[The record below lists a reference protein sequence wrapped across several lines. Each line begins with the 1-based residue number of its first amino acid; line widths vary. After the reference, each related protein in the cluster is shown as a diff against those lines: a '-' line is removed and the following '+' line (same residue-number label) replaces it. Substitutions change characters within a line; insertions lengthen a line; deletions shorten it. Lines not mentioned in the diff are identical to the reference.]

1 MHLGEL
7 SAAGRALTEDP
18 FAAGGSDTL
27 AELRDPQRRPQEP
40 HASSSHLP
48 QQAFL
53 DSLRS
58 ARRGSG
64 PASLVLPTSS
74 DVLLDEGKDAR
85 LLHGTAPRP
94 ANAEVPLSVRDGM

>member
-7 SAAGRALTEDP
+7 SAAGRTLTEDP

-58 ARRGSG
+58 ARRGSAAG
-64 PASLVLPTSS
+64 QSCATNELC
-74 DVLLDEGKDAR
+74 VLLDEGKDAR